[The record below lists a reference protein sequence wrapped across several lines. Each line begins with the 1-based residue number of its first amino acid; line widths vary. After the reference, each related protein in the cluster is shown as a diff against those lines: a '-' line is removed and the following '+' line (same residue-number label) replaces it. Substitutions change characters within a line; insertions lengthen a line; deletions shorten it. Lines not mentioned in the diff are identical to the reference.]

1 MPRFRIST
9 APLWG
14 TRGPERSRMDTTDI
28 DAARL
33 CLPDKRLGYAEALA
47 QRNRKLQGKTY
58 VEELDILIPTTIIAG
73 ALPGPTV
80 FITSGIHG
88 AEYCGIA
95 AVMKLA
101 RKTDPANVHGSLI
114 ILHCCNQKAFYAH
127 TVGIMPE
134 DGLNLN
140 RAFPTSDKS
149 THTHRVASFL
159 EGIVDA
165 YCDYHIDVH
174 SGDANEALSPHC
186 YYSANEELG
195 ATAERSRDMALH
207 ADMPFAI
214 ATWADHCVYQNS
226 NFHGVPSVLLE
237 MGEQGRWDNAEAE
250 EYRSRIER
258 LLGHLGVLEKRA
270 AAQTTVDI
278 TKAEYLDA
286 PEQGCWIANT
296 APGREFSAGEC
307 LGSIYDF
314 FGNELARIAAREPGT
329 VLYMTSSLSISK
341 GSPLIAYACHQHTR
355 CRRHRQA
362 GLEPA
367 FP

>member
-1 MPRFRIST
+1 MNST
-9 APLWG
+9 AIG
-14 TRGPERSRMDTTDI
+14 T
-28 DAARL
+28 ARL
-33 CLPDKRLGYAEALA
+33 CLPDRRLDYADVLA
-47 QRNRKLQGKTY
+47 QRNRKFQGKTY
-58 VEELDILIPTTIIAG
+58 VAELDILIPTTIIAG
-73 ALPGPTV
+73 ALPGPTA

-101 RKTDPANVHGSLI
+101 RKTNPGDVQGSLI
-114 ILHCCNQKAFYAH
+114 ILHCCNQKAFYGH
-127 TVGIMPE
+127 TIGIMPE

-195 ATAERSRDMALH
+195 PIAERSRAMALH
-207 ADMPFAI
+207 ADMPFAV
-214 ATWADHCVYQNS
+214 ATWANHCVYQNS
-226 NFHGVPSVLLE
+226 NFRGVPSVLLE
-237 MGEQGRWDNAEAE
+237 MGEQGRWSNAEAE
-250 EYRSRIER
+250 EYCRRIER
-258 LLGHLGVLEKRA
+258 LLGHIGVLEQPA
-270 AAQTTVDI
+270 VPPLPTADI
-278 TKAEYLDA
+278 TKAKYLEA
-286 PEQGCWIANT
+286 PEQGCWIADI
-296 APGREFSAGEC
+296 APGQRFAPGER

-314 FGNELARIAAREPGT
+314 FGNELARITAREAGT

-341 GSPLIAYACHQHTR
+341 GSPLIAYACQ
-355 CRRHRQA
+355 
-362 GLEPA
+362 
-367 FP
+367 